1 MRIQKMNSQ
10 YMTDTKPLE
19 YELLNE
25 IARERMIT
33 QANLS
38 DRLGITDGSMNW
50 CIKQLIYRG
59 WIERDRN
66 TT

>member
-1 MRIQKMNSQ
+1 
-10 YMTDTKPLE
+10 MTDTKPLE

>member
-1 MRIQKMNSQ
+1 VRIQKMNSQ